1 MFKLYVKQ
9 WKYMRSPGERIRERR
24 EMKTVLE
31 WIQQKKTQPAR
42 GSVWNIQCP
51 RNYRI
56 KVFQDVLRIINYVIC
71 SQEF

>member
-42 GSVWNIQCP
+42 G
-51 RNYRI
+51 
-56 KVFQDVLRIINYVIC
+56 VLLTWASSADFTYLLLSSKC
-71 SQEF
+71 